1 MKVTVTELK
10 SNFGKFINYV
20 TLNNEE
26 ITITKNEKSVVRL
39 SKINGADEWISELS
53 GIAKDTGVCDK
64 EIKVERMLDKYE
76 SIT

>member
-1 MKVTVTELK
+1 MKVTATEFKVNL
-10 SNFGKFINYV
+10 GRFIDYV
-20 TLNNEE
+20 ILNDEE
-26 ITITKNEKSVVRL
+26 ITITKNGKSVVTL
-39 SKINGADEWISELS
+39 SKVNEADEWISELS

>member
-1 MKVTVTELK
+1 MKVTVTEIK

-26 ITITKNEKSVVRL
+26 ITITKNGKSVVRL
-39 SKINGADEWISELS
+39 SKINEADEWISELA
-53 GIAKDTGVCDK
+53 GIAKDTGICDR

-76 SIT
+76 GIT